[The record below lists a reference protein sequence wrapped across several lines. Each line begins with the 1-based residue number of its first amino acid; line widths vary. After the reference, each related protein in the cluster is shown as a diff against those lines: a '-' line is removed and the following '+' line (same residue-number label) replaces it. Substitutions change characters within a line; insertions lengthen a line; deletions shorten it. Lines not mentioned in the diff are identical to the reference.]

1 MLRTLRRLACA
12 LPLALAAACGSD
24 DGPTVAELP
33 ANTTFDAALNVDLA
47 QFTRTSSG
55 LYFQDLAP
63 GTGEPIARGQ
73 LVAVHYTGWVA
84 NSATPFESS
93 VSREPIVFTLGV
105 GQVIRGWD
113 EGIAGLRVGGRRRLV
128 IPPELGYGARPNGPI
143 PANSVLV
150 FEVERVPRT

>member
-1 MLRTLRRLACA
+1 MLRTLRRLALA
-12 LPLALAAACGSD
+12 LPLAALAACGGS

-33 ANTTFDAALNVDLA
+33 PGTTFDPSLNVDLA
-47 QFTRTSSG
+47 QMTRTASG
-55 LYFQDLAP
+55 LYFQDLAA

-73 LVAVHYTGWVA
+73 SVAVAYTGRLA
-84 NSATPFESS
+84 NGTQFDASAPGN
-93 VSREPIVFTLGV
+93 PIVFTLGV

-128 IPPELGYGARPNGPI
+128 IPPGLGYGSRPNGRI

-150 FEVERVPRT
+150 FDVERVAR